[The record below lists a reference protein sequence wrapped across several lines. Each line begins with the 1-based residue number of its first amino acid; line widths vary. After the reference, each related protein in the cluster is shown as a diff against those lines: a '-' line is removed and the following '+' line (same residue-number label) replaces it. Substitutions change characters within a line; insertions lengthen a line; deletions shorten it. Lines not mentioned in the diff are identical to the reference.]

1 VSLGS
6 SPTPRFWPWSLVWAV
21 LFAVAHTQSPHYFS
35 NQHQYLLHGLADA
48 GFGLLNQDWLVNT
61 KDPTPVFTTMVEKA
75 YSWAGPFA
83 FQALYFVLLGVY
95 FESVRRLVEVV
106 PGFPS
111 RGPARVVFLTLFLAA
126 HAAILRVWSVEL
138 MGVDYPWYLQSGVAG
153 QYVLGPGL
161 QPSAFGILL
170 VASLAAFANGRSV
183 LAAALAA
190 GAAVVHSTYLLPAGL
205 MTLGY
210 VLVLFRERQLVRGLA
225 AGLLALALVVPVV
238 AHNIHT
244 FSPGNA
250 DRFREAERL
259 LAEVR
264 IPHHAVMDR
273 WLDGIAVAQLG
284 AMLVGIVLV
293 RRTRLFPVLVLA
305 TAACVIFSVVQVI
318 TGSHTLALLFP
329 WRLSAVLMPV
339 ATAVI
344 LAHVARGIAWVARK
358 SESAGLAIV
367 WACGILGLGLAAAG
381 VAVMTLGLGYRMN
394 DAELS
399 LLDFVEEHKKPGDV
413 YLLPVRFPNLS
424 GAPRGSG
431 STTFTPPPR
440 AKPGVTLIPVDLQRF
455 RLSTGAPIYVDFK
468 AVPYAENDVLEWYRR
483 LQDCERWYDHR
494 EWSDDIIREL
504 RAAGITHVVATADR
518 DVTSPELELIY
529 RDEGYVLYRV
539 RQMQNAK

>member
-1 VSLGS
+1 VSLDS
-6 SPTPRFWPWSLVWAV
+6 TPPSHRFWPWSLVWAV

-48 GFGLLNQDWLVNT
+48 GFGLLDQDWLANT
-61 KDPTPVFTTMVEKA
+61 KDPTPVFSDLVAKA
-75 YSWAGPFA
+75 YAWVGPFA

-111 RGPARVVFLTLFLAA
+111 RGPARIVFLTLFLAV

-138 MGVDYPWYLQSGVAG
+138 TGVDYPWYLQLGVAG

-161 QPSAFGILL
+161 QPSAFGMLL
-170 VASLAAFANGRSV
+170 VASLAGFANGRSV

-210 VLVLFRERQLVRGLA
+210 VLVLFRERQVVRGLA
-225 AGLLALALVVPVV
+225 AGLLALALVIPVV
-238 AHNIHT
+238 AYNLRN
-244 FSPGNA
+244 FSPVDP

-264 IPHHAVMDR
+264 IPHHAAVDR
-273 WLDGIAVAQLG
+273 WLDVIAVAQLG

-293 RRTRLFPVLVLA
+293 RRTRLFPVLVLV
-305 TAACVIFSVVQVI
+305 TAACVILTVVQVM

-329 WRLSAVLMPV
+329 WRFSAVLMPV

-344 LAHVARGIAWVARK
+344 LAHVARGIARLARSEPAGRAMVWV
-358 SESAGLAIV
+358 
-367 WACGILGLGLAAAG
+367 CGAVAVGLAAGG
-381 VAVMTLGLGYRMN
+381 VAVMALGLGYGMN

-399 LLDFVEEHKKPGDV
+399 LLDFVEENKRPGDV
-413 YLLPVRFPNLS
+413 YLLPVRFPNLR
-424 GAPRGSG
+424 GARRGSA

-468 AVPYAENDVLEWYRR
+468 AVPYAEDDVLEWHRR
-483 LQDCERWYDHR
+483 MQDCERWYDRR
-494 EWSDDIIREL
+494 EWGDDIIREV

-518 DVTSPELELIY
+518 DVTSPALELIY
-529 RDEGYVLYRV
+529 HDEAYRLYRV
-539 RQMQNAK
+539 RPVQEAK